1 MFQYLYRSNN
11 MYQYSPEDTKFLV
24 ERVDQFEKQ
33 LKRHLDGDLDAAK
46 FRSLRLRNGLYMEL
60 HAHML
65 RVAIP
70 YGTLNTIQLRA
81 LADVADK
88 YDRGFGHFTTRQN
101 IQYNWIEL
109 PEIANLLRE
118 LSSVGLQANQT
129 SGKATLNITADPLSG
144 LTEGE
149 IADARPYCEL
159 IRRWFNL
166 HPEFSWL
173 PGKFKIAVNGAKL
186 DETALRVH
194 DLGLRLVRNNEG
206 ELGFT
211 VYVGGGL
218 GAAAMVAAETAS
230 FVPVEDI
237 LSYLE
242 SAMRIYNLKGRRDH
256 LKKLRIKFLVREL
269 GAKEYS
275 RLVDE
280 DWKQTRDDPELKL
293 NLTHLSE
300 LEKDFA
306 LPIKPLVLDDF
317 EDKVDFNYSIW
328 KKNNVRAHKI
338 SGHSIVNISLTK
350 LGAAPG
356 DATSEQMR
364 ILADLADQYGYSELR
379 TTKRQTIVFPHVR
392 KDQIIELWQS
402 LEKYGL
408 ASPHQGTLAQ
418 IVACPGGDYCDLA
431 KAVSIPIATRVQQ
444 RCDDMD
450 KLLDI
455 GDLNINI
462 SGCENSCA
470 HHHVADIG
478 LLGMQKNG
486 EEYYQITVAGE
497 TLHKTVIGKKLGPSV
512 SGDNVVD
519 AVEDIVNVYLDNRDE
534 EEKFTEVFKRIGIKP
549 FKEKVYE

>member
-1 MFQYLYRSNN
+1 

-109 PEIANLLRE
+109 SEIANLLRE
-118 LSSVGLQANQT
+118 LSSVGLHAIQT
-129 SGKATLNITADPLSG
+129 SGKATRNITADPLSG

-159 IRRWFNL
+159 IRRWLNL

-173 PGKFKIAVNGAKL
+173 PGKFKIAINGAKL

-194 DLGLRLVRNNEG
+194 DLGLRLIRNKEG

-306 LPIKPLVLDDF
+306 LPIKPLVLDGF
-317 EDKVDFNYSIW
+317 VDKVDFNYSIW

-338 SGHSIVNISLTK
+338 SGHSIVNVSLTK

-364 ILADLADQYGYSELR
+364 ILADLADQYSYSELR

-392 KDQIIELWQS
+392 KDQVFDLWQS

-444 RCDDMD
+444 RFDDMD

-519 AVEDIVNVYLDNRDE
+519 AVEDIVNVYLDNREE

>member
-1 MFQYLYRSNN
+1 
-11 MYQYSPEDTKFLV
+11 MYQYSPEDSKFLV

-70 YGTLNTIQLRA
+70 YGTLNTTQLRA

-109 PEIANLLRE
+109 SEIANLLRE
-118 LSSVGLQANQT
+118 LSSVGLHAIQT
-129 SGKATLNITADPLSG
+129 SGKATRNITADPLSG

-194 DLGLRLVRNNEG
+194 DLGLRLVRNKEG

-306 LPIKPLVLDDF
+306 LPIKPLVLDGF

-338 SGHSIVNISLTK
+338 SGHSIVNVSLTK

-364 ILADLADQYGYSELR
+364 ILADLADQYSYSELR

-392 KDQIIELWQS
+392 KDQVFDLWQS

-444 RCDDMD
+444 RFDDMD

-497 TLHKTVIGKKLGPSV
+497 TLYKTVIGKKLGPSV

-519 AVEDIVNVYLDNRDE
+519 AVEDIVNVYLDNREE
-534 EEKFTEVFKRIGIKP
+534 EEKFTEVFNRIGIKP

>member
-1 MFQYLYRSNN
+1 
-11 MYQYSPEDTKFLV
+11 MYQYSPEDSKFLV

-70 YGTLNTIQLRA
+70 YGTLNTTQLRA

-88 YDRGFGHFTTRQN
+88 YDRGFGHFKTRQN

-109 PEIANLLRE
+109 SEIANLLRE
-118 LSSVGLQANQT
+118 LSSVGLHAIQT
-129 SGKATLNITADPLSG
+129 SGKATRNITADPLSG

-159 IRRWFNL
+159 IRRWLNL

-173 PGKFKIAVNGAKL
+173 PGKFKIAINGAKL

-194 DLGLRLVRNNEG
+194 DLGLRLIRNKEG

-306 LPIKPLVLDDF
+306 LPIKPLALDGF

-328 KKNNVRAHKI
+328 KKNNVRAHKV
-338 SGHSIVNISLTK
+338 SGHSIVNVSLTK

-364 ILADLADQYGYSELR
+364 ILADLADQYSYSELR
-379 TTKRQTIVFPHVR
+379 TTKRQTIVFPYVR
-392 KDQIIELWQS
+392 KDQVFDLWQS

-444 RCDDMD
+444 RFGDMD

-497 TLHKTVIGKKLGPSV
+497 TLYKTIIGKKLGPSV

-519 AVEDIVNVYLDNRDE
+519 AVEDIVNVYLDNREE

>member
-1 MFQYLYRSNN
+1 
-11 MYQYSPEDTKFLV
+11 MYQYSPEDSKFLV

-109 PEIANLLRE
+109 SEIANLLRE
-118 LSSVGLQANQT
+118 LSSVGLHAIQT
-129 SGKATLNITADPLSG
+129 SGKATRNITADPLSG

-194 DLGLRLVRNNEG
+194 DLGLRLVRNKEG

-306 LPIKPLVLDDF
+306 LPIKPLAFDGF

-338 SGHSIVNISLTK
+338 SGHSIVNVSLTK

-364 ILADLADQYGYSELR
+364 ILADLSDQYSYSELR

-392 KDQIIELWQS
+392 KDQVFDLWQS

-444 RCDDMD
+444 RFDDMD

-497 TLHKTVIGKKLGPSV
+497 TLYKTVIGKKLGPSV

-519 AVEDIVNVYLDNRDE
+519 AVEDIVNVYLDNREE

>member
-1 MFQYLYRSNN
+1 
-11 MYQYSPEDTKFLV
+11 MYQYSPEDSKFLV

-33 LKRHLDGDLDAAK
+33 LNRHLSGDLDEAK

-70 YGTLNTIQLRA
+70 YGTLNSIQLRA

-101 IQYNWIEL
+101 IQFNWIGL

-118 LSSVGLQANQT
+118 LSSVGLHAIQT
-129 SGKATLNITADPLSG
+129 SGKATRNITADPLSG

-149 IADARPYCEL
+149 IEDARPYCEL

-173 PGKFKIAVNGAKL
+173 PGKFKIAINGAKL
-186 DETALRVH
+186 DETALKIH
-194 DLGLRLVRNNEG
+194 DLGLRLVRSDEG
-206 ELGFT
+206 EIGFS
-211 VYVGGGL
+211 VFVGGGL
-218 GAAAMVAAETAS
+218 GAAAMVGAETAS
-230 FVPVEDI
+230 FIPVEDI

-242 SAMRIYNLKGRRDH
+242 SVMRIYNLKGRRDH
-256 LKKLRIKFLVREL
+256 QKRLRIKFLVREL
-269 GAKEYS
+269 GAVEFS
-275 RLVDE
+275 RLVYE
-280 DWKQTRDDPELKL
+280 DWLQTKDDPELKL
-293 NLTHLSE
+293 NLIE
-300 LEKDFA
+300 LEGLKKDFE
-306 LPIKPLVLDDF
+306 LPIKQLPQAKF
-317 EDKVDFNYSIW
+317 IDKVDFNYSIW
-328 KKNNVRAHKI
+328 KKNNVRSHKI
-338 SGHSIVNISLTK
+338 SGYSIVNVSLTK

-356 DATSEQMR
+356 DASSEQMR
-364 ILADLADQYGYSELR
+364 ILADLADKYSETELR

-392 KDQIIELWQS
+392 KDQVFDLWQS
-402 LEKYGL
+402 LEKYEL

-431 KAVSIPIATRVQQ
+431 KAVSIPIATRVQK
-444 RCDDMD
+444 RFDDMD

-486 EEYYQITVAGE
+486 EEYYQITIAGE
-497 TLHKTVIGKKLGPSV
+497 TLHETIIGKKLGPSV
-512 SGDNVVD
+512 SGENVVD
-519 AVEDIVNVYLDNRDE
+519 AVEEIVNVYLDNRE
-534 EEKFTEVFKRIGIKP
+534 EEERFTDVFKRIGINP
-549 FKEKVYE
+549 YKEKVYE

>member
-1 MFQYLYRSNN
+1 
-11 MYQYSPEDTKFLV
+11 MYQYSTEDSKFLV

-70 YGTLNTIQLRA
+70 YGTLNSTQLRA

-118 LSSVGLQANQT
+118 LSSVGLHAIQT
-129 SGKATLNITADPLSG
+129 SGKATRNITADPLSG

-149 IADARPYCEL
+149 VADARPYCEL

-194 DLGLRLVRNNEG
+194 DLGLRLVRNKEG

-269 GAKEYS
+269 GAGEYS

-280 DWKQTRDDPELKL
+280 DWKQSRDDPELKL

-338 SGHSIVNISLTK
+338 SGHSIVNVSLTK

-364 ILADLADQYGYSELR
+364 ILADLADQYSYSELR

-392 KDQIIELWQS
+392 KDQVFDLWQS

-444 RCDDMD
+444 RFDDMD

-519 AVEDIVNVYLDNRDE
+519 AVEDIVNVYLDNREE

>member
-1 MFQYLYRSNN
+1 
-11 MYQYSPEDTKFLV
+11 MYQYSPEDSKFLV

-70 YGTLNTIQLRA
+70 YGTLNTTQLRA

-109 PEIANLLRE
+109 SEIANLLRE
-118 LSSVGLQANQT
+118 LSSVGLHAIQT
-129 SGKATLNITADPLSG
+129 SGKATRNITADPLSG

-269 GAKEYS
+269 GAEEYS

-338 SGHSIVNISLTK
+338 SGHSIVNVSLTK

-364 ILADLADQYGYSELR
+364 ILADLADQYSYSELR

-392 KDQIIELWQS
+392 KDQVFDLWQS

-444 RCDDMD
+444 RFDDMD

-519 AVEDIVNVYLDNRDE
+519 AVEDIVNVYLDNREE

>member
-1 MFQYLYRSNN
+1 
-11 MYQYSPEDTKFLV
+11 MYQYSTEDSKFLV

-109 PEIANLLRE
+109 SEIANLLRE
-118 LSSVGLQANQT
+118 LSSVGLHAIQT
-129 SGKATLNITADPLSG
+129 SGKATRNITADPLSG

-194 DLGLRLVRNNEG
+194 DLGLRLVRNKEG

-306 LPIKPLVLDDF
+306 LPIKPLAFDGF

-364 ILADLADQYGYSELR
+364 ILADLSDQYSYSELR

-392 KDQIIELWQS
+392 KDQVFDLWQS

-444 RCDDMD
+444 RFDDMD

-519 AVEDIVNVYLDNRDE
+519 AVEDIVNVYLDNREE

>member
-1 MFQYLYRSNN
+1 
-11 MYQYSPEDTKFLV
+11 MYQYNPEDTKFLV
-24 ERVDQFEKQ
+24 VRVDQFEKQ

-70 YGTLNTIQLRA
+70 YGTLNTTQLRA

-118 LSSVGLQANQT
+118 LSSVGLHAIQT
-129 SGKATLNITADPLSG
+129 SGKATRNITADPLSG

-194 DLGLRLVRNNEG
+194 DLGLRLVRNKEG

-306 LPIKPLVLDDF
+306 LPIKPLAFDGF

-338 SGHSIVNISLTK
+338 SGHSIVNVSLTK

-364 ILADLADQYGYSELR
+364 ILADLADQYGHSELR

-392 KDQIIELWQS
+392 KDQVFGLWQS

-444 RCDDMD
+444 RFDDMD

-497 TLHKTVIGKKLGPSV
+497 TLYKTVIGKKLGPSV

-519 AVEDIVNVYLDNRDE
+519 AVEDIVNVYLDNREE

>member
-1 MFQYLYRSNN
+1 
-11 MYQYSPEDTKFLV
+11 MYHYSPEDSKFLV

-33 LKRHLDGDLDAAK
+33 LNRHLAGDLDESK

-70 YGTLNTIQLRA
+70 YGTLNSSQLRA

-101 IQYNWIEL
+101 IQFNWIEL

-118 LSSVGLQANQT
+118 LSDVGLHAIQT
-129 SGKATLNITADPLSG
+129 SGKATRNITADPLSG

-149 IADARPYCEL
+149 IEDARPYCEL

-173 PGKFKIAVNGAKL
+173 PGKFKIAINGAKL
-186 DETALRVH
+186 DETALRIH
-194 DLGLRLVRNNEG
+194 DLGLRLVRNSKG
-206 ELGFT
+206 ELGFS
-211 VYVGGGL
+211 VFVGGGL
-218 GAAAMVAAETAS
+218 GAAAMVGPETAS
-230 FVPVEDI
+230 FVALDDI

-256 LKKLRIKFLVREL
+256 QKRLRIKFLVREL
-269 GAKEYS
+269 GADEYS

-280 DWKQTRDDPELKL
+280 DWQQTKDDPELKL
-293 NLTHLSE
+293 NLAE
-300 LEKDFA
+300 LEDLKKDFA
-306 LPIKPLVLDDF
+306 LPIKPINLNGF
-317 EDKVDFNYSIW
+317 EEKVDFNYSIW
-328 KKNNVRAHKI
+328 KKNNVRSHKV
-338 SGHSIVNISLTK
+338 SGYSIVNISLTK

-364 ILADLADQYGYSELR
+364 ILADLADEYSVSELR
-379 TTKRQTIVFPHVR
+379 TTKRQTIVFPYVR
-392 KDQIIELWQS
+392 KDQVFDLWQS

-444 RCDDMD
+444 RFDDMD

-486 EEYYQITVAGE
+486 EEYYQITLAGE
-497 TLHKTVIGKKLGPSV
+497 TLHETNIGKKLGPSV
-512 SGDNVVD
+512 SGDVVVD
-519 AVEDIVNVYLDNRDE
+519 AVEEIVNVYLDNRE
-534 EEKFTEVFKRIGIKP
+534 EEERFTDVFKRIGIKP

>member
-1 MFQYLYRSNN
+1 
-11 MYQYSPEDTKFLV
+11 MYQYSPEDSKFLV

-70 YGTLNTIQLRA
+70 YGTLNTTQLRA

-109 PEIANLLRE
+109 SEIANLLRE
-118 LSSVGLQANQT
+118 LSSVGLHAIQT
-129 SGKATLNITADPLSG
+129 SGKATRNITADPLSG

-149 IADARPYCEL
+149 VADARPYCEL

-269 GAKEYS
+269 GAEEYS

-306 LPIKPLVLDDF
+306 LPIKPLVLDAF

-338 SGHSIVNISLTK
+338 SGHSIVNVSLTK

-364 ILADLADQYGYSELR
+364 ILADLADQYSYSELR

-392 KDQIIELWQS
+392 KDQVFDLWQS

-444 RCDDMD
+444 RFDDMD

-519 AVEDIVNVYLDNRDE
+519 AVEDIVNVYLDNREE

>member
-1 MFQYLYRSNN
+1 
-11 MYQYSPEDTKFLV
+11 MYQYSPEDSKFLV

-33 LKRHLDGDLDAAK
+33 LNRHLSGDLDEAK

-70 YGTLNTIQLRA
+70 YGTLNSIQLRA

-101 IQYNWIEL
+101 IQFNWIEL

-118 LSSVGLQANQT
+118 LSSVGLHAIQT
-129 SGKATLNITADPLSG
+129 SGKATRNITADPLSG

-149 IADARPYCEL
+149 IEDARPYCEL

-173 PGKFKIAVNGAKL
+173 PGKFKIAINGAKL
-186 DETALRVH
+186 DETALKIH
-194 DLGLRLVRNNEG
+194 DLGLRLVRSDEG
-206 ELGFT
+206 EIGFS
-211 VYVGGGL
+211 VFVGGGL
-218 GAAAMVAAETAS
+218 GAAAMVGAETAS
-230 FVPVEDI
+230 FIPVEDI

-242 SAMRIYNLKGRRDH
+242 SVMRIYNLKGRRDH
-256 LKKLRIKFLVREL
+256 QKRLRIKFLVREL
-269 GAKEYS
+269 GAVEFS
-275 RLVDE
+275 RLVYE
-280 DWKQTRDDPELKL
+280 DWLQTKDDPELKL
-293 NLTHLSE
+293 NLIE
-300 LEKDFA
+300 LEGLKKDFA
-306 LPIKPLVLDDF
+306 LPIKPINLNGF
-317 EDKVDFNYSIW
+317 EEKVDFNYSIW
-328 KKNNVRAHKI
+328 KKNNVRSHKV
-338 SGHSIVNISLTK
+338 SGYSIVNISLTK

-364 ILADLADQYGYSELR
+364 ILADLADEYSASELR
-379 TTKRQTIVFPHVR
+379 TTKRQTIVFPYVR
-392 KDQIIELWQS
+392 KDQVFDLWQS

-444 RCDDMD
+444 RFDDMD

-486 EEYYQITVAGE
+486 EEYYQITLAGE
-497 TLHKTVIGKKLGPSV
+497 TLHETNIGKKLGPSV
-512 SGDNVVD
+512 SGDVVVD
-519 AVEDIVNVYLDNRDE
+519 AVEEIVNVYLDNRE
-534 EEKFTEVFKRIGIKP
+534 EEERFTDVFKRIGIKP

>member
-1 MFQYLYRSNN
+1 
-11 MYQYSPEDTKFLV
+11 MYQYSPEDSKFLV

-70 YGTLNTIQLRA
+70 YGTLNTTQLRA

-118 LSSVGLQANQT
+118 LSSVGLHAIQT
-129 SGKATLNITADPLSG
+129 SGKATRNITADPLSG

-194 DLGLRLVRNNEG
+194 DLGLRLVRNKEG

-306 LPIKPLVLDDF
+306 LPIKPLAFDGF

-338 SGHSIVNISLTK
+338 SGHSIVNVSLTK

-364 ILADLADQYGYSELR
+364 ILADLADQYSYSELR

-392 KDQIIELWQS
+392 KDQVFDLWQS

-431 KAVSIPIATRVQQ
+431 KAVSIPIATRVQK
-444 RCDDMD
+444 RFDDMD

-519 AVEDIVNVYLDNRDE
+519 AVEDIVNVYLDNREE

>member
-1 MFQYLYRSNN
+1 
-11 MYQYSPEDTKFLV
+11 MYQYSAEDGKFLV

-109 PEIANLLRE
+109 SEIANLLRE
-118 LSSVGLQANQT
+118 LSSVGLHAIQT
-129 SGKATLNITADPLSG
+129 SGKATRNITADPLSG

-194 DLGLRLVRNNEG
+194 DLGLRLVRNKEG

-230 FVPVEDI
+230 FVPCEDI

-269 GAKEYS
+269 GAEEYS
-275 RLVDE
+275 RLVYE
-280 DWKQTRDDPELKL
+280 DWKQTRDDPKLKL

-300 LEKDFA
+300 LKKDFA
-306 LPIKPLVLDDF
+306 LPIKPLVIEGF

-338 SGHSIVNISLTK
+338 SGYSIVNVSLTK
-350 LGAAPG
+350 LGTAPG

-364 ILADLADQYGYSELR
+364 ILADLADQYSYSELR

-392 KDQIIELWQS
+392 KDQVFDLWQS

-444 RCDDMD
+444 RFDDMD

-486 EEYYQITVAGE
+486 EEHYQITVAGE
-497 TLHKTVIGKKLGPSV
+497 TLHDTVIGKKLGPSV

-519 AVEDIVNVYLDNRDE
+519 AVEDIVNVYLDNREE

-549 FKEKVYE
+549 FKERVYE

>member
-1 MFQYLYRSNN
+1 
-11 MYQYSPEDTKFLV
+11 MYHYSPEDSKFLV

-33 LKRHLDGDLDAAK
+33 LNRHLAGDLDGAK

-70 YGTLNTIQLRA
+70 YGTLNSSQLRA

-101 IQYNWIEL
+101 IQFNWIEL

-118 LSSVGLQANQT
+118 LSDVGLHAIQT
-129 SGKATLNITADPLSG
+129 SGKATRNITADPLSG

-149 IADARPYCEL
+149 IEDARPYCEL

-173 PGKFKIAVNGAKL
+173 PGKFKIAINGAKL
-186 DETALRVH
+186 DETALRIH
-194 DLGLRLVRNNEG
+194 DLGLRLVRNSRG
-206 ELGFT
+206 ELGFS
-211 VYVGGGL
+211 VFVGGGL
-218 GAAAMVAAETAS
+218 GAAAMVGPETAS
-230 FVPVEDI
+230 FVALDDI

-256 LKKLRIKFLVREL
+256 QKRLRIKFLVREL
-269 GAKEYS
+269 GADEYS

-280 DWKQTRDDPELKL
+280 DWQQTKDDPELKL
-293 NLTHLSE
+293 NLAE
-300 LEKDFA
+300 LEDLKKDFA
-306 LPIKPLVLDDF
+306 LPIKPINLNGF
-317 EDKVDFNYSIW
+317 EEKVDFNYSIW
-328 KKNNVRAHKI
+328 KKNNVRSHKV
-338 SGHSIVNISLTK
+338 SGYSIVNISLTK

-364 ILADLADQYGYSELR
+364 ILADLADEYSTSELR
-379 TTKRQTIVFPHVR
+379 TTKRQTIVFPYVR
-392 KDQIIELWQS
+392 KDQVFYLWQS

-444 RCDDMD
+444 RFDDMD

-486 EEYYQITVAGE
+486 EEYYQITLAGE
-497 TLHKTVIGKKLGPSV
+497 TLHETNIGKKLGPSV
-512 SGDNVVD
+512 SGDVVVD
-519 AVEDIVNVYLDNRDE
+519 AVEEIVNVYLDNRE
-534 EEKFTEVFKRIGIKP
+534 EEERFTDVFKRIGIKP

>member
-1 MFQYLYRSNN
+1 
-11 MYQYSPEDTKFLV
+11 MYQYSPEDSKFLV

-70 YGTLNTIQLRA
+70 YGTLNTTQLRA

-109 PEIANLLRE
+109 SEIANLLRE
-118 LSSVGLQANQT
+118 LSSVGLHAIQT
-129 SGKATLNITADPLSG
+129 SGKATRNITADPLSG

-338 SGHSIVNISLTK
+338 SGHSIVNVSLTK

-392 KDQIIELWQS
+392 KDQVFDLWQS

-444 RCDDMD
+444 RFDDMD

-519 AVEDIVNVYLDNRDE
+519 AVEDIVNVYLDNREE

>member
-1 MFQYLYRSNN
+1 
-11 MYQYSPEDTKFLV
+11 MYQYSPEDSKFLV

-109 PEIANLLRE
+109 SEIANLLRE
-118 LSSVGLQANQT
+118 LSSVGLHAIQT
-129 SGKATLNITADPLSG
+129 SGKATRNITADPLSG

-194 DLGLRLVRNNEG
+194 DLGLRLVRNKEG

-306 LPIKPLVLDDF
+306 LPIKPLALDGF

-338 SGHSIVNISLTK
+338 SGHSIVNVSLTK

-364 ILADLADQYGYSELR
+364 ILADLSDQYSYSELR

-392 KDQIIELWQS
+392 KDQVFDLWQS

-444 RCDDMD
+444 RFDDMD

-519 AVEDIVNVYLDNRDE
+519 AVEDIVNVYLDNREE

>member
-1 MFQYLYRSNN
+1 

-70 YGTLNTIQLRA
+70 YGTLNTTQLRA

-109 PEIANLLRE
+109 SEIANLLRE
-118 LSSVGLQANQT
+118 LSSVGLHAIQT
-129 SGKATLNITADPLSG
+129 SGKATRNITADPLSG

-194 DLGLRLVRNNEG
+194 DLGLRLVRNKEG

-306 LPIKPLVLDDF
+306 LPIKPLALDGF
-317 EDKVDFNYSIW
+317 VDKVDFNYSIW

-338 SGHSIVNISLTK
+338 SGHSIVNVSLTK

-364 ILADLADQYGYSELR
+364 ILADLADQYSYSELR

-392 KDQIIELWQS
+392 KDQVFDLWQS

-444 RCDDMD
+444 RFDDMD

-519 AVEDIVNVYLDNRDE
+519 AVEDIVNVYLDNREE

>member
-1 MFQYLYRSNN
+1 
-11 MYQYSPEDTKFLV
+11 MYQYSPEDSKFLV

-33 LKRHLDGDLDAAK
+33 LNRHLSGDLDEAK

-70 YGTLNTIQLRA
+70 YGTLNSIQLRA

-101 IQYNWIEL
+101 IQFNWIEL

-118 LSSVGLQANQT
+118 LSSVGLHAIQT
-129 SGKATLNITADPLSG
+129 SGKATRNITADPLSG

-149 IADARPYCEL
+149 IEDARPYCEL

-173 PGKFKIAVNGAKL
+173 PGKFKIAINGAKL
-186 DETALRVH
+186 DETALKIH
-194 DLGLRLVRNNEG
+194 DLGLRLVRSDEG
-206 ELGFT
+206 EIGFS
-211 VYVGGGL
+211 VFVGGGL
-218 GAAAMVAAETAS
+218 GAAAMVGAETAS
-230 FVPVEDI
+230 FIPVEDI

-242 SAMRIYNLKGRRDH
+242 SVMRIYNLKGRRDH
-256 LKKLRIKFLVREL
+256 QKRLRIKFLVREL
-269 GAKEYS
+269 GAVEFS
-275 RLVDE
+275 RLVYE
-280 DWKQTRDDPELKL
+280 DWLQTKDDPELKL
-293 NLTHLSE
+293 NLIE
-300 LEKDFA
+300 LEGLKKDFA
-306 LPIKPLVLDDF
+306 LPIKPINLNGF
-317 EDKVDFNYSIW
+317 EEKVDFNYSIW
-328 KKNNVRAHKI
+328 KKNNVRSHKV
-338 SGHSIVNISLTK
+338 SGYSIVNISLTK

-356 DATSEQMR
+356 DASSEQMR
-364 ILADLADQYGYSELR
+364 ILADLADEYSETELR

-392 KDQIIELWQS
+392 KDQVFDLWQS
-402 LEKYGL
+402 LEKYEL

-431 KAVSIPIATRVQQ
+431 KAVSIPIATRVQK
-444 RCDDMD
+444 RFDDMD

-486 EEYYQITVAGE
+486 EEYYQITIAGE
-497 TLHKTVIGKKLGPSV
+497 TLHETIIGKKLGPSV
-512 SGDNVVD
+512 SGENVVD
-519 AVEDIVNVYLDNRDE
+519 AVEEIVNVYLDNRE
-534 EEKFTEVFKRIGIKP
+534 EEERFTDVFKRIGINP
-549 FKEKVYE
+549 YKEKVYE

>member
-1 MFQYLYRSNN
+1 
-11 MYQYSPEDTKFLV
+11 MYQYSPEDSKFLV

-70 YGTLNTIQLRA
+70 YGTLNTTQLRA

-109 PEIANLLRE
+109 SEIANLLRE
-118 LSSVGLQANQT
+118 LSSVGLHAIQT
-129 SGKATLNITADPLSG
+129 SGKATRNITADPLSG

-194 DLGLRLVRNNEG
+194 DLGLRLVRNKEG

-306 LPIKPLVLDDF
+306 LPIKPLAFDGF

-338 SGHSIVNISLTK
+338 SGHSIVNVSLTK

-364 ILADLADQYGYSELR
+364 ILADLADQYSYSELR

-392 KDQIIELWQS
+392 KDQVFDLWQS

-444 RCDDMD
+444 RFDDMD

-519 AVEDIVNVYLDNRDE
+519 AVEDIVNVYLDNREE

>member
-1 MFQYLYRSNN
+1 
-11 MYQYSPEDTKFLV
+11 MYQYSPEDSKFLV

-70 YGTLNTIQLRA
+70 YGTLNTTQLRA

-109 PEIANLLRE
+109 SEIANLLRE
-118 LSSVGLQANQT
+118 LSSVGLHAIQT
-129 SGKATLNITADPLSG
+129 SGKATRNITADPLSG

-173 PGKFKIAVNGAKL
+173 PGKFKIAVNGSKL

-194 DLGLRLVRNNEG
+194 DLGLRLVRNKEG

-306 LPIKPLVLDDF
+306 LPIKPLAFDGF

-338 SGHSIVNISLTK
+338 SGHSIVNVSLTK

-364 ILADLADQYGYSELR
+364 ILADLSDQYSYSELR

-392 KDQIIELWQS
+392 KDQVFDLWQS

-444 RCDDMD
+444 RFDDMD

-497 TLHKTVIGKKLGPSV
+497 TLYKTVIGKKLGPSV

-519 AVEDIVNVYLDNRDE
+519 AVEDIVNVYLDNREE

>member
-1 MFQYLYRSNN
+1 
-11 MYQYSPEDTKFLV
+11 MYQYSPEDSKFLV

-109 PEIANLLRE
+109 SEIANLLRE
-118 LSSVGLQANQT
+118 LSSVGLHAIQT
-129 SGKATLNITADPLSG
+129 SGKATRNITADPLSG

-194 DLGLRLVRNNEG
+194 DLGLRLVRNKEG

-338 SGHSIVNISLTK
+338 SGHSIVNVSLTK

-364 ILADLADQYGYSELR
+364 ILADLSDQYSYSELR

-392 KDQIIELWQS
+392 KDQVFDLWQS

-444 RCDDMD
+444 RFDDMD

-497 TLHKTVIGKKLGPSV
+497 TLYKTVIGKKLGPSV

-519 AVEDIVNVYLDNRDE
+519 AVEDIVNVYLDNREE

>member
-1 MFQYLYRSNN
+1 
-11 MYQYSPEDTKFLV
+11 MYQYSAEDSKFLV

-118 LSSVGLQANQT
+118 LSSVGLHAIQT
-129 SGKATLNITADPLSG
+129 SGKATRNITADPLSG

-194 DLGLRLVRNNEG
+194 DLGLRLVRNKEG

-230 FVPVEDI
+230 FVPCEDI

-269 GAKEYS
+269 GAEEYS
-275 RLVDE
+275 RLVYE
-280 DWKQTRDDPELKL
+280 DWKQTRDDPKLKL

-300 LEKDFA
+300 LKKDFA
-306 LPIKPLVLDDF
+306 LPIKPLVLEGF

-338 SGHSIVNISLTK
+338 SGYSIVNVSLTK
-350 LGAAPG
+350 LGTAPG

-364 ILADLADQYGYSELR
+364 ILADLADQYSYSELR

-392 KDQIIELWQS
+392 KDQVFDLWQS

-444 RCDDMD
+444 RFDDMD

-486 EEYYQITVAGE
+486 EEHYQITVAGE
-497 TLHKTVIGKKLGPSV
+497 TLHDTVIGKKLGPSV

-519 AVEDIVNVYLDNRDE
+519 AVEDIVNVYLDNREE

-549 FKEKVYE
+549 FKERVYE

>member
-1 MFQYLYRSNN
+1 

-101 IQYNWIEL
+101 IQYNWIQL

-118 LSSVGLQANQT
+118 LSSVGLHAIHT
-129 SGKATLNITADPLSG
+129 SVKATRNITADPLSG

-194 DLGLRLVRNNEG
+194 DLGLRLVRNKEG
-206 ELGFT
+206 ELGFS

-269 GAKEYS
+269 GAEEYS

-338 SGHSIVNISLTK
+338 SGHSIVNVSLTK

-364 ILADLADQYGYSELR
+364 ILADLADQHGYSELR

-392 KDQIIELWQS
+392 KDQVFDLWQS

-444 RCDDMD
+444 RFDDMD

-497 TLHKTVIGKKLGPSV
+497 TLYKTVIGKKLGPSV

-519 AVEDIVNVYLDNRDE
+519 AVEDIVNVYLDNREE

>member
-1 MFQYLYRSNN
+1 
-11 MYQYSPEDTKFLV
+11 MYQYSAEDTKFLV

-70 YGTLNTIQLRA
+70 YGTLNSTQLRA
-81 LADVADK
+81 LADVADN

-101 IQYNWIEL
+101 IQYNWIQL

-118 LSSVGLQANQT
+118 LSSVGLHAIQT
-129 SGKATLNITADPLSG
+129 SGKATRNITADPLSG

-173 PGKFKIAVNGAKL
+173 PGKFKIAINGAKF

-194 DLGLRLVRNNEG
+194 DLGLRLVRNKEG
-206 ELGFT
+206 DLGFT

-218 GAAAMVAAETAS
+218 GAAAMVAPETAS

-269 GAKEYS
+269 GAEEYS

-306 LPIKPLVLDDF
+306 LPIKPLFLDGF

-328 KKNNVRAHKI
+328 KKNNVRAHKV
-338 SGHSIVNISLTK
+338 SGHSIVNVSLTK

-356 DATSEQMR
+356 DVTSEQMR
-364 ILADLADQYGYSELR
+364 VLADLADQYSYRELR

-392 KDQIIELWQS
+392 KDQIFDLWQS
-402 LEKYGL
+402 LEKFGL

-431 KAVSIPIATRVQQ
+431 KAVSIPIATRVQK
-444 RCDDMD
+444 RFDDMD

-470 HHHVADIG
+470 HHHIADIG

-486 EEYYQITVAGE
+486 KEHYQITIAGE
-497 TLHKTVIGKKLGPSV
+497 TLYKTVIGKKLGPSV

-519 AVEDIVNVYLDNRDE
+519 AVEDIVNVYLDHREE

-549 FKEKVYE
+549 FKEKVYG

>member
-1 MFQYLYRSNN
+1 
-11 MYQYSPEDTKFLV
+11 MYQYSTEDSKFLV

-109 PEIANLLRE
+109 SEIANLLRE
-118 LSSVGLQANQT
+118 LSSVGLHAIQT
-129 SGKATLNITADPLSG
+129 SGKATRNITADPLSG

-194 DLGLRLVRNNEG
+194 DLGLRLVRNKEG

-293 NLTHLSE
+293 NLIHLSE

-306 LPIKPLVLDDF
+306 LPIKPLAFDGF

-338 SGHSIVNISLTK
+338 SGHSIVNVSLTK

-364 ILADLADQYGYSELR
+364 ILADLSDQYSYSELI

-392 KDQIIELWQS
+392 KDQVFDLWQS

-444 RCDDMD
+444 RFDDMD

-497 TLHKTVIGKKLGPSV
+497 TLYKTVIGKKLGPSV

-519 AVEDIVNVYLDNRDE
+519 AVEDIVNVYLDNREE

>member
-1 MFQYLYRSNN
+1 
-11 MYQYSPEDTKFLV
+11 MYQYSPEDSKFLV

-70 YGTLNTIQLRA
+70 YGTLNTTQLRA

-109 PEIANLLRE
+109 SEIANLLRE
-118 LSSVGLQANQT
+118 LSSVGLHAIQT
-129 SGKATLNITADPLSG
+129 SGKATRNITADPLSG

-194 DLGLRLVRNNEG
+194 DLGLRLVRNKEG

-280 DWKQTRDDPELKL
+280 DWKQTRDDPKLKL

-306 LPIKPLVLDDF
+306 LPIKQLVLDDF

-338 SGHSIVNISLTK
+338 LGHSIVNVSLTK

-364 ILADLADQYGYSELR
+364 ILADLADQFGYSELR
-379 TTKRQTIVFPHVR
+379 TTKRQTIVFPYVR
-392 KDQIIELWQS
+392 KDQVFDLWKS

-444 RCDDMD
+444 RFDDMD

-497 TLHKTVIGKKLGPSV
+497 TLHETVIGKKLGPSV

-519 AVEDIVNVYLDNRDE
+519 AVEDIVNVYLDNREE
-534 EEKFTEVFKRIGIKP
+534 EEKFTEVFRRIGIKP

>member
-1 MFQYLYRSNN
+1 
-11 MYQYSPEDTKFLV
+11 MYQYSPEDSKFLV

-70 YGTLNTIQLRA
+70 YGTLNTTQLRA
-81 LADVADK
+81 LANVADK

-109 PEIANLLRE
+109 SEIANLLRE
-118 LSSVGLQANQT
+118 LSSVGLHAIQT
-129 SGKATLNITADPLSG
+129 SGKATRNITADPLSG

-173 PGKFKIAVNGAKL
+173 PGKFKIAVNGSKL

-194 DLGLRLVRNNEG
+194 DLGLRLVRNKEG

-300 LEKDFA
+300 LERDFA
-306 LPIKPLVLDDF
+306 LPIKPLALDGF

-338 SGHSIVNISLTK
+338 SGHSVVNVSLTK

-364 ILADLADQYGYSELR
+364 ILADLADQYSYSELR

-392 KDQIIELWQS
+392 KDQVFDLWQS

-444 RCDDMD
+444 RFDDMD

-519 AVEDIVNVYLDNRDE
+519 AVEDIVNVYLDNREE

>member
-1 MFQYLYRSNN
+1 
-11 MYQYSPEDTKFLV
+11 MYQYSAEDSKFLV

-70 YGTLNTIQLRA
+70 YGTLNTTQLRA

-109 PEIANLLRE
+109 SEIANLLRE
-118 LSSVGLQANQT
+118 LSSVGLHAIQT
-129 SGKATLNITADPLSG
+129 SGKATRNITADPLSG

-194 DLGLRLVRNNEG
+194 DLGLRLVRNKEG

-230 FVPVEDI
+230 FVPCEDI

-269 GAKEYS
+269 GAEEYS

-280 DWKQTRDDPELKL
+280 DWKQTRNDPKLKL

-300 LEKDFA
+300 LKKDFA
-306 LPIKPLVLDDF
+306 LPIKPLVIEGF

-338 SGHSIVNISLTK
+338 SGYSIVNVSLTK
-350 LGAAPG
+350 LGTAPG

-364 ILADLADQYGYSELR
+364 ILADLADQYSYSELR

-392 KDQIIELWQS
+392 KDQVFDLWQS

-444 RCDDMD
+444 RFDDMD

-486 EEYYQITVAGE
+486 EEHYQITVAGE
-497 TLHKTVIGKKLGPSV
+497 TLHDTVIGKKLGPSV

-519 AVEDIVNVYLDNRDE
+519 AVEDIVNVYLDNREE

-549 FKEKVYE
+549 FKERVYE

>member
-1 MFQYLYRSNN
+1 
-11 MYQYSPEDTKFLV
+11 MYQYSPEDSKFLV

-70 YGTLNTIQLRA
+70 YGTLNTTQLRA

-109 PEIANLLRE
+109 SEIANLLRE
-118 LSSVGLQANQT
+118 LSSVGLHAIQT
-129 SGKATLNITADPLSG
+129 SGKATRNITADPLSG

-269 GAKEYS
+269 GAEEYS

-338 SGHSIVNISLTK
+338 SGHSIVNVSLTK

-392 KDQIIELWQS
+392 KDQVFDLWQS

-444 RCDDMD
+444 RFNDMD

-455 GDLNINI
+455 GNLNINI

-497 TLHKTVIGKKLGPSV
+497 TLYKTVIGKKLGPSV

-519 AVEDIVNVYLDNRDE
+519 AVEDIVNVYLDNREE

>member
-1 MFQYLYRSNN
+1 
-11 MYQYSPEDTKFLV
+11 MYQYSPEDSKFLV

-33 LKRHLDGDLDAAK
+33 LNRHLSGDLDEAK

-70 YGTLNTIQLRA
+70 YGTLNSIQLRA

-101 IQYNWIEL
+101 IQFNWIEL

-118 LSSVGLQANQT
+118 LSSVGLHAIQT
-129 SGKATLNITADPLSG
+129 SGKATRNITADPLSG

-149 IADARPYCEL
+149 IEDARPYCEL

-173 PGKFKIAVNGAKL
+173 PGKFKIAINGAKL
-186 DETALRVH
+186 DETALKIH
-194 DLGLRLVRNNEG
+194 DLGLRLVRSDEG
-206 ELGFT
+206 EIGFS
-211 VYVGGGL
+211 VFVGGGL
-218 GAAAMVAAETAS
+218 GAAAMVGAETAS
-230 FVPVEDI
+230 FIPVEDI

-242 SAMRIYNLKGRRDH
+242 SVMRIYNLKGRRDH
-256 LKKLRIKFLVREL
+256 QKRLRIKFLVREF
-269 GAKEYS
+269 GAVEFS
-275 RLVDE
+275 RLVYE
-280 DWKQTRDDPELKL
+280 DWLQTKDDPELKL
-293 NLTHLSE
+293 NLIE
-300 LEKDFA
+300 LEGLKKDFE
-306 LPIKPLVLDDF
+306 LPIKQLLQAKF
-317 EDKVDFNYSIW
+317 IDKVDFNYSIW
-328 KKNNVRAHKI
+328 KKNNVRSHKI
-338 SGHSIVNISLTK
+338 SGYSIVNVSLTK

-356 DATSEQMR
+356 DASSEQMR
-364 ILADLADQYGYSELR
+364 ILADLADKYSETELR

-392 KDQIIELWQS
+392 KDQVFDLWQS
-402 LEKYGL
+402 LEKYEL

-431 KAVSIPIATRVQQ
+431 KAVSIPIATRVQK
-444 RCDDMD
+444 RFDDMD

-486 EEYYQITVAGE
+486 EEYYQITIAGE
-497 TLHKTVIGKKLGPSV
+497 TLHETIIGKKLGPSV
-512 SGDNVVD
+512 SGENVVD
-519 AVEDIVNVYLDNRDE
+519 AVEEIVNVYLDNRE
-534 EEKFTEVFKRIGIKP
+534 EEERFTDVFKRIGINP
-549 FKEKVYE
+549 YKEKVYE

>member
-1 MFQYLYRSNN
+1 
-11 MYQYSPEDTKFLV
+11 MYHYSPEDSKFLV

-33 LKRHLDGDLDAAK
+33 LNRHLAGDLDEAK

-70 YGTLNTIQLRA
+70 YGTLNSSQLRA

-101 IQYNWIEL
+101 IQFNWIEL

-118 LSSVGLQANQT
+118 LSDVGLHAIQT
-129 SGKATLNITADPLSG
+129 SGKATRNITADPLSG

-149 IADARPYCEL
+149 IEDARPYCEL

-173 PGKFKIAVNGAKL
+173 PGKFKIAINGAKL
-186 DETALRVH
+186 DETALRIH
-194 DLGLRLVRNNEG
+194 DLGLRLVRNSKG
-206 ELGFT
+206 ELGFS
-211 VYVGGGL
+211 VFVGGGL
-218 GAAAMVAAETAS
+218 GAAAMVGPETAS
-230 FVPVEDI
+230 FVVLDDI

-256 LKKLRIKFLVREL
+256 QKRLRIKFLVREL
-269 GAKEYS
+269 GAEEYS

-280 DWKQTRDDPELKL
+280 DWQQTKDDPELKL
-293 NLTHLSE
+293 NLAE
-300 LEKDFA
+300 LEELKKDFA
-306 LPIKPLVLDDF
+306 LPIKPINLNGF
-317 EDKVDFNYSIW
+317 EEKVDFNYSIW
-328 KKNNVRAHKI
+328 KKNNVRSHKV
-338 SGHSIVNISLTK
+338 SGYSIVNISLTK

-364 ILADLADQYGYSELR
+364 ILADLADEYSASELR
-379 TTKRQTIVFPHVR
+379 TTKRQTIVFPYVR
-392 KDQIIELWQS
+392 KDQVFDLWQS

-444 RCDDMD
+444 RFDDMD

-486 EEYYQITVAGE
+486 EEYYQITLAGE
-497 TLHKTVIGKKLGPSV
+497 TLNETNIGKKLGPSV
-512 SGDNVVD
+512 SGDVVVD
-519 AVEDIVNVYLDNRDE
+519 AVEEIVNVYLDNRE
-534 EEKFTEVFKRIGIKP
+534 EEERFTDVFKRIGIKP

>member
-1 MFQYLYRSNN
+1 
-11 MYQYSPEDTKFLV
+11 MYQYSPEDSKFLV

-33 LKRHLDGDLDAAK
+33 LNRHLSGDLDEAK

-70 YGTLNTIQLRA
+70 YGTLNSIQLRA

-101 IQYNWIEL
+101 IQFNWIEL

-118 LSSVGLQANQT
+118 LSSVGLHAIQT
-129 SGKATLNITADPLSG
+129 SGKATRNITADPLSG

-149 IADARPYCEL
+149 IEDARPYCEL

-173 PGKFKIAVNGAKL
+173 PGKFKIAINGAKL
-186 DETALRVH
+186 DETALKIH
-194 DLGLRLVRNNEG
+194 DLGLRLVRSDEG
-206 ELGFT
+206 EIGFS
-211 VYVGGGL
+211 VFVGGGL
-218 GAAAMVAAETAS
+218 GAAAMVGAETAS
-230 FVPVEDI
+230 FIPVEDI

-242 SAMRIYNLKGRRDH
+242 SVMRIYNLKGRRDH
-256 LKKLRIKFLVREL
+256 QKRLRIKFLVREL
-269 GAKEYS
+269 GAVEFS
-275 RLVDE
+275 RLVYE
-280 DWKQTRDDPELKL
+280 DWLQTKDDPELKL
-293 NLTHLSE
+293 NLIE
-300 LEKDFA
+300 LEGLKKDFE
-306 LPIKPLVLDDF
+306 LPIKQLPQAKF
-317 EDKVDFNYSIW
+317 IDKVDFNYSIW
-328 KKNNVRAHKI
+328 KKNNVRSHKI
-338 SGHSIVNISLTK
+338 SGYSIVNVSLTK

-356 DATSEQMR
+356 DASSEQMR
-364 ILADLADQYGYSELR
+364 ILADLADKYSETELR

-392 KDQIIELWQS
+392 KDQVFDLWQS
-402 LEKYGL
+402 LEKYEL

-431 KAVSIPIATRVQQ
+431 KAVSIPIATRVQK
-444 RCDDMD
+444 RFDDMD

-486 EEYYQITVAGE
+486 EEYYQITLAGE
-497 TLHKTVIGKKLGPSV
+497 TLHETNIGKKLGPSV
-512 SGDNVVD
+512 SGDVVVD
-519 AVEDIVNVYLDNRDE
+519 AVEEIVNVYLDNRE
-534 EEKFTEVFKRIGIKP
+534 EEERFTDVFKRIGIKP

>member
-1 MFQYLYRSNN
+1 
-11 MYQYSPEDTKFLV
+11 MYQYSPEDSKFLV

-70 YGTLNTIQLRA
+70 YGTLNTTQLRA

-109 PEIANLLRE
+109 SEIANLLRE
-118 LSSVGLQANQT
+118 LSSVGLHAIQT
-129 SGKATLNITADPLSG
+129 SGKATRNITADPLSG

-269 GAKEYS
+269 GVKEYS

-306 LPIKPLVLDDF
+306 LPIKPLAFDGF

-350 LGAAPG
+350 LDAAPG

-364 ILADLADQYGYSELR
+364 ILADLSDQYSYSELR

-392 KDQIIELWQS
+392 KDQVFDLWQS
-402 LEKYGL
+402 LEQYGL

-444 RCDDMD
+444 RFDDMD

-519 AVEDIVNVYLDNRDE
+519 AVEDIVNVYLDNREE

>member
-1 MFQYLYRSNN
+1 
-11 MYQYSPEDTKFLV
+11 MYQYSPEDSKFLV

-70 YGTLNTIQLRA
+70 YGTLNTTQLRA

-109 PEIANLLRE
+109 SEIANLLRE
-118 LSSVGLQANQT
+118 LSSVGLHAIQT
-129 SGKATLNITADPLSG
+129 SGKATRNITADPLSG

-149 IADARPYCEL
+149 VADARPYCEL

-194 DLGLRLVRNNEG
+194 DLGLRLVRNKEG

-269 GAKEYS
+269 GAEEYS

-306 LPIKPLVLDDF
+306 LPIKPLVLDGF
-317 EDKVDFNYSIW
+317 VDKVDFNYSIW
-328 KKNNVRAHKI
+328 KKNNVRAHKV
-338 SGHSIVNISLTK
+338 SGYSIVNVSLTK

-364 ILADLADQYGYSELR
+364 ILADLADQYSYSELR

-392 KDQIIELWQS
+392 KDQVFDLWQS

-444 RCDDMD
+444 RFDDMD

-519 AVEDIVNVYLDNRDE
+519 AVEDIVNVYLDNREE